1 MLKLVKYEFRKN
13 IYGIA
18 VMAGILVL
26 AQIYFMYAYF
36 IASDRDKATVGAMIL
51 FFCAVICF
59 FMVFAFGI
67 STYSRELNNRTSYL
81 VFMTPNK
88 AIKIIG
94 SKLLFTFMNG
104 FMVAVV
110 LMMLGMWDLKLLLTL
125 WGEEV
130 SMIEM
135 IFELLGNFGFN
146 AVEITYSIVGSVFS
160 FLVSFFMAV
169 TLAYFCITLTATIL
183 QNKKIKGL
191 ISVVLYL
198 AVLIAANK
206 IGDILPRLY
215 EEPSTMAQASFAGLP
230 RMLFFLILIIGAVVG
245 TSELLERKVSL

>member
-13 IYGIA
+13 LYGMAI
-18 VMAGILVL
+18 MAGILAI
-26 AQIYFMYAYF
+26 AQVYFMYSYF
-36 IASDRDKATVGAMIL
+36 IVSDREKAAVGASIL

-67 STYSRELNNRTSYL
+67 NTYSRELNNKTSYM

-104 FMVAVV
+104 FIVALV
-110 LMMLGMWDLKLLLTL
+110 LILLGMLDMKMLLTL

-130 SMIEM
+130 SMLEM
-135 IFELLGNFGFN
+135 ILDMLKNFGFN
-146 AVEITYSIVGSVFS
+146 AAEIAYSIVGGIVS

-169 TLAYFCITLTATIL
+169 TLAYFCITLTATVL

-198 AVLIAANK
+198 VVIFAANK
-206 IGDILPRLY
+206 IGGILPRLY
-215 EEPSTMAQASFAGLP
+215 EQPETMAQAYFAGLP
-230 RMLFFLILIIGAVVG
+230 RMLFFLILIASAVVG
-245 TSELLERKVSL
+245 TSQLLERKVSL